1 MEHNDNTFVYVVTA
15 PSAVPSN
22 FQAINVTS
30 TSITFTWDTLV
41 DGANGIIKLYIITV
55 KADDTVITVSHML
68 LC

>member
-15 PSAVPSN
+15 PSAAPSN

-55 KADDTVITVSHML
+55 KADDTVITVSHIL
-68 LC
+68 LY